1 MNLEKTCGCPEGERA
16 SFSRRGLLRTA
27 AAAGLTA
34 GLTTATGVELAFG
47 APAGT
52 GTLVVLSLHGGFD
65 GLSAIVPNGDPD
77 YLKARPTIGIRASVT
92 KPADS
97 MFGLHPALKPLY
109 GLWDAGQMAAVH
121 AVGQDDPSRSH
132 FAAQEAMERAAP
144 GAGVRTGWIDR
155 TLGGLG
161 NPGGLTATQV
171 GAGSRLP
178 IMMNGPN
185 LKFAVGSIAGVK
197 LAGSGSQVPLSG
209 WKAALKASR
218 AGTSAQVWQPMTAA
232 FQAVGN
238 LSALAKKTD
247 DPKAYGYPDS
257 GLGNALHDTARLIK
271 ANLGLRVATVD
282 LGDWD
287 MHAGLGKSDSGWMFR
302 QLTELSAALA
312 AFAKHLGDDGMKKTT
327 LITLSE
333 FGRRIEENGS
343 GGLDHGHGNAVLV
356 MGGGLKKGV
365 HGRWPGLAASHRV
378 DGDLAGTTD
387 YRSIVAEVLKQRCG
401 VTSVSGV
408 FPGFRPKAVGLFAG

>member
-1 MNLEKTCGCPEGERA
+1 MNSEPNCGCPEGQRA

-27 AAAGLTA
+27 VAAGLTA
-34 GLTTATGVELAFG
+34 GLTTASGVELAFG
-47 APAGT
+47 ASAGT

-65 GLSAIVPNGDPD
+65 GLSAIVPNGDAN
-77 YLKARPTIGIRASVT
+77 YLKLRPTIGVPASVT
-92 KPADS
+92 KKIDS
-97 MFGLHPALKPLY
+97 MFGLHPALSPLY
-109 GLWDAGQMAAVH
+109 DLWDAGQMAAVH

-132 FAAQEAMERAAP
+132 FDAQDAMERAAP
-144 GAGVRTGWIDR
+144 GSSLRTGWIDR
-155 TLGGLG
+155 TLGSLG

-171 GAGSRLP
+171 GAGSQLP
-178 IMMNGPN
+178 LAMNGAN
-185 LKFAVGSIAGVK
+185 LKFAVGTIAGVK

-209 WKAALKASR
+209 WKAGLKAAR
-218 AGTSAQVWQPMTAA
+218 AGTSALAWQPLTAG

-238 LSALAKKTD
+238 LSTLAAKTD
-247 DPKAYGYPDS
+247 DPKTYGYPATN
-257 GLGNALHDTARLIK
+257 LGDALHDTARLIK
-271 ANLGLRVATVD
+271 ADLGLRVATVD

-287 MHAGLGKSDSGWMFR
+287 MHAGLGKSDSGWMFK

-312 AFAKHLGDDGMKKTT
+312 AFAKHLGTDGMKNTT

-356 MGGGLKKGV
+356 LGGGLKKGV
-365 HGRWPGLAASHRV
+365 HGKWPGLAAGAQV

-387 YRSIVAEVLKQRCG
+387 YRSIVSEVLKKRCG

-408 FPGFRPKAVGLFAG
+408 FPGFKPKTVGLFA

>member
-1 MNLEKTCGCPEGERA
+1 MTSEANCGCPEGQQA

-34 GLTTATGVELAFG
+34 GLTTASGVELAFG

-65 GLSAIVPNGDPD
+65 GLSAIVPSGDAN
-77 YLKARPTIGIRASVT
+77 YLKARPTIGVPASVT
-92 KPADS
+92 KKVDA
-97 MFGLHPALKPLY
+97 MFGLHPALAPLY
-109 GLWDAGQMAAVH
+109 DLWDAGQMAAVH

-144 GAGVRTGWIDR
+144 GSGVRTGWIDR

-171 GAGSRLP
+171 GTGSQLP
-178 IMMNGPN
+178 LSMSGPN
-185 LKFAVGSIAGVK
+185 LKFAVGTIAGVK
-197 LAGSGSQVPLSG
+197 LSGSGSQVPLNG
-209 WKAALKASR
+209 WKAGLKASR
-218 AGTSAQVWQPMTAA
+218 AGTSAQVWQPLTAA

-238 LSALAKKTD
+238 LSALAAKTD
-247 DPKAYGYPDS
+247 DPKTYGYPNS
-257 GLGNALHDTARLIK
+257 NLGNALHDTGRLIK

-287 MHAGLGKSDSGWMFR
+287 MHAGLGKSDSGWMHR
-302 QLTELSAALA
+302 QLTELSTALA
-312 AFAKHLGDDGMKKTT
+312 AFAKQLGPDGMKNTT

-365 HGRWPGLAASHRV
+365 HGKWPGLAASARV

-387 YRSIVAEVLKQRCG
+387 YRSIVSEVLKKRCG

-408 FPGFRPKAVGLFAG
+408 FPGFKPKAVGLFA